1 MLDILISECSD
12 YEFKLNL
19 EERKPKNWLK
29 TVSAFSN
36 GIGGTI
42 FFGIND
48 DGKIE
53 GIENP
58 QYISNK
64 ISELVNSRIEPIPNI
79 QIIPFKED
87 EKTVIALKVLP
98 GTATPYY
105 CHSDGSRETYIRS
118 GSHSIV
124 APALMLI
131 ELILKGKNLHYD
143 SLPTKY
149 LKKDYTFNFFEAT
162 FLEQTFSH
170 FTENDYASFNLVT
183 EEGFLTNAGVLFAD
197 QNIFKHNKI
206 VCTRWNGLTK
216 ASLEEASDDKEYYGS
231 IVNLLYSALRFVQLN
246 TKKKWK
252 KATMHRI
259 DMPDY
264 DELAVREAIV
274 NALIHRKYTV
284 FGAEVC
290 VNIYDDRIE
299 VTSPGSTYSGEVLN
313 GDEIKT
319 LSSSRRNPTLASL
332 FLRMSFMD
340 GRGSGFDKIRN
351 RTNRLFHDNE
361 NHVKFYTYLDFFY
374 VVIENANYKVDME
387 NDPQNGTQNGIQC
400 GTQNGIQF
408 SEEQLIDLIRE
419 NPKITRKEIAKYF
432 DTSVRTLQRW
442 LNKCDKI
449 SYIGL
454 GKSGYWKIND

>member
-1 MLDILISECSD
+1 MLDKLISECSD

-64 ISELVNSRIEPIPNI
+64 ISELVNSRIEPMPNI
-79 QIIPFKED
+79 QIIPFKEN
-87 EKTVIALKVLP
+87 EKTVIALRVLP

-124 APALMLI
+124 ASALMLI

-313 GDEIKT
+313 ENEIKT
-319 LSSSRRNPTLASL
+319 ISSSRRNPTLASL

-351 RTNRLFHDNE
+351 RTNRLFH
-361 NHVKFYTYLDFFY
+361 

-387 NDPQNGTQNGIQC
+387 NEFQNDTINDTISDTINDTDQLILETLKNNNDLTVI
-400 GTQNGIQF
+400 
-408 SEEQLIDLIRE
+408 ELMEQLNKSRITILRSIKRLKDFGLIARVG
-419 NPKITRKEIAKYF
+419 
-432 DTSVRTLQRW
+432 S
-442 LNKCDKI
+442 NKK
-449 SYIGL
+449 
-454 GKSGYWKIND
+454 GYWKIIN